1 MKREKL
7 LSQQVDSIAVSL
19 FVNDLVEFDNNN
31 NTVSDNKIQIS
42 ILVLRRDALYQR
54 GAFLNWKF
62 LEKWRRLTVDFN
74 WFLIVALKIERNSQN
89 TPCTKIVT

>member
-1 MKREKL
+1 MDILNEADTFQTVLVESGFHLAHPTGFSEPKWREKKL

-42 ILVLRRDALYQR
+42 ILVLRRDALSTNEEL
-54 GAFLNWKF
+54 F
-62 LEKWRRLTVDFN
+62 
-74 WFLIVALKIERNSQN
+74 
-89 TPCTKIVT
+89 